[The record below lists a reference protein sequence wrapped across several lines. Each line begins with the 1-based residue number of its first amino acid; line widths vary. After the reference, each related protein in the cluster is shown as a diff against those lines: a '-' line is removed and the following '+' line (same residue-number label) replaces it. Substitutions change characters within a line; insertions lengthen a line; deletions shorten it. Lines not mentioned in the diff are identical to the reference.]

1 MIGLDWVS
9 ENYKKNSTPAEKVRD
24 FLAGM
29 TDRYFENTFKQITI
43 PQRIRNFS
51 AK

>member
-1 MIGLDWVS
+1 MIDLDWVS
-9 ENYKKNSTPAEKVRD
+9 EKYKGSSTPAEKVRD

-29 TDRYFENTFKQITI
+29 TDRYFDNTFKQITT
-43 PQRIRNFS
+43 PQRIRDFS